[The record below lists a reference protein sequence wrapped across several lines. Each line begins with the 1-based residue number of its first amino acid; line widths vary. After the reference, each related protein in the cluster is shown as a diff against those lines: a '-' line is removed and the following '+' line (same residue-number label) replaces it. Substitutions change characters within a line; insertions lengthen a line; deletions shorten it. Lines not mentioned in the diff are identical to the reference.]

1 MTQRAPNDFSD
12 LLLQIYALSH
22 SRDLDDFQEAALAL
36 IKPVL
41 PFDTGM
47 WGSGTLHAAGL
58 DVHHL
63 HLHRTSN
70 EMMLAYDEHKEQ
82 DTAAFSVT
90 QQRSATVAVHS
101 PAIFSSSPGI
111 RDFTRRFRHNNVFI
125 SAETDLGTRY
135 TQWLSLY
142 RANVDAHCQES
153 ERQLLQRLRPHLM
166 QALAMNRQL
175 HLGRLAAA
183 APGMQGGQAI
193 ADLRGV
199 VQHADAS
206 FNALVR
212 AEWPRWQPG
221 ALPPALVQHFLREV
235 PIYKGAATVVRCRLE
250 HQLLFLRA
258 RPRCK
263 VDTLT
268 VREHDVA
275 LRVARGDGHKTV
287 AQQLGRSPATV
298 RSHLQSVYTKLEVSN
313 VAEMVAVLREA
324 GW

>member
-1 MTQRAPNDFSD
+1 MTQRAPTDFSD
-12 LLLQIYALSH
+12 LLLQIYGLSH
-22 SRDLDDFQEAALAL
+22 STALSDFQEAALAV
-36 IKPVL
+36 IKHVV

-47 WGSGTLHAAGL
+47 WGNGTLHAAGL

-63 HLHRTSN
+63 HLHRTSQ
-70 EMMLAYDEHKEQ
+70 EMLVAYDEHKEQ
-82 DTAAFSVT
+82 DTAAFSVA
-90 QQRSATVAVHS
+90 QQRSATGAFHTSEVFANS
-101 PAIFSSSPGI
+101 PDML
-111 RDFTRRFRHNNVFI
+111 DFARRFGHQNVFI
-125 SAETDLGTRY
+125 SAETDTATRHMQFLG
-135 TQWLSLY
+135 LY
-142 RANVDAHCQES
+142 RSDVDAHCLES
-153 ERQLLQRLRPHLM
+153 ERQLLQLLRPHMM

-175 HLGRLAAA
+175 HLGRMAAA

-221 ALPPALVQHFLREV
+221 ALPLALVRHFVGEM
-235 PIYKGAATVVRCRLE
+235 PTYKGATTVVRCRLE

-275 LRVARGDGHKTV
+275 LRVARGDSHKTV
-287 AQQLGRSPATV
+287 AQQLCRSPATV
-298 RSHLQSVYTKLEVSN
+298 RSHLQSVYAKLEVSN
-313 VAEMVAVLREA
+313 VAEMVAALRQAE
-324 GW
+324 